1 MYKCSCMC
9 AHMYRYIFTC
19 YICIYVDKLR
29 CQVNDC
35 YHRGYSFFLMSFD
48 FIYISP
54 PFPYSMSLSC
64 FWFIK
69 NKIQKNLKKIFLQDE
84 HDTENP
90 YASLQQPTN
99 DLYQTISPVHHQHN
113 FGKNLTRTTENFCC
127 DDQDNDPDYSVYEN
141 IQS

>member
-1 MYKCSCMC
+1 
-9 AHMYRYIFTC
+9 
-19 YICIYVDKLR
+19 
-29 CQVNDC
+29 
-35 YHRGYSFFLMSFD
+35 MSFD
-48 FIYISP
+48 LIYIFP

-84 HDTENP
+84 DDTENP

-113 FGKNLTRTTENFCC
+113 FGKNLRTTENFCC